1 MSCSCALYVFLKFS
15 RFRAK
20 ALLSASYEASKLL
33 QRYEFSVK

>member
-1 MSCSCALYVFLKFS
+1 MSCFCALLIMLNFADSGF
-15 RFRAK
+15 K